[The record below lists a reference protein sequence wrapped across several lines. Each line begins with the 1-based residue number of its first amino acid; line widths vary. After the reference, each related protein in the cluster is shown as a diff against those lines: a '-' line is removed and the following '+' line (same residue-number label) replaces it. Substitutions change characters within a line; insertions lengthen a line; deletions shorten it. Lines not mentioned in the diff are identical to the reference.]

1 MVAPTNGTV
10 ENIEPFNLVL
20 RALSGQRYNILSGV
34 AQDLFT
40 VTVQVPMDATGGK
53 HSFYAYYT
61 GNLKATSSNQFN
73 VSGPIVTPATETPT
87 TTLPTNTQG
96 SGAPSTTPTSTQGS
110 DGGISGAALGG
121 IIGGV
126 TAFLLFIA
134 LIFFFRHRR
143 RVREQ
148 SQHTRLEDT
157 KEGYSETSIPRSGPP
172 AGPPSGG
179 MMPVPLSDPGSH
191 SPHSKEQPYGDSKY
205 GDPLTQHRMQHA
217 NGNRNP
223 FETPDDK
230 MMGAAAMGGAPSLS
244 PRQQH
249 QPYQPPQYEQPP
261 PRPQQQQ
268 PYGMP
273 NQVMPRSQS
282 PFQQNNRESFESEPE
297 SAYDPNRT
305 RMNNGVSR
313 NNSNAMVR
321 GGPPGSSQLVHSPSG
336 RSIASNPRQH
346 MSPQPQHQNIAHPHQ
361 QQNNPFHD
369 RELMAAAAG
378 SAMGAAVGHHG
389 SSNSP
394 VPAHRPSPQNQLLN
408 SPMSRSREIEMQP
421 LDVQQHQ
428 YEQQQRALQRQQQQQ
443 QQQNSAV
450 QEQQQK
456 PAQPTSP
463 TSVPPTT
470 QTTAPTIGVP
480 KNPFNPTLYD
490 DKTEVDEEGAS
501 VYNGYRDTIFGAYV
515 QPQGDDE
522 DDNDVETPVPNVPS
536 SALAQAGNQAQQKQ
550 PSAAENSGDAPA
562 GVQRKKSVKF
572 TGVPASGPIVVPD
585 GQEQQKQRQLYHSDA
600 DEDEDEEDY
609 VDENE
614 DDIKLRLMA
623 TEVPSPASSHSRPTM
638 INTSHGSPPVNG
650 QNQNVLSPVR
660 SPNQSYGSSSSPYQQ
675 GSPVRSDHGQQGGF
689 VPPPP
694 GSLPSHNQLSSG
706 SPSLNAVSS
715 SIGDGFYED
724 VLAAVDKN
732 AKTLPSSTAAMTATS
747 PTTSQQQQSYVPAPS
762 SQHLHPVPLEK
773 EVFGAPSPRIT
784 PAAAAPV
791 VPPGFPSP
799 KVVRPPAPNPNQQ
812 QQRQYRDDEENAFY
826 DSSLL

>member
-1 MVAPTNGTV
+1 MVTPADGVATNT
-10 ENIEPFNLVL
+10 EPINLEL
-20 RALSGQRYNILSGV
+20 RALSGQRYDIISGV
-34 AQDLFT
+34 AQELYTIT
-40 VTVQVPMDATGGK
+40 VNVPLEATGGK
-53 HSFYAYYT
+53 HSFYAYYST
-61 GNLKATSSNQFN
+61 NVKATSSNQFN
-73 VSGPIVTPATETPT
+73 VSGPIVMPTTAAPT
-87 TTLPTNTQG
+87 TTLVPTNTQG
-96 SGAPSTTPTSTQGS
+96 STTTTTTTTPSTTHSATPTSTQES

-143 RVREQ
+143 RVRERN
-148 SQHTRLEDT
+148 QHTRLEDT
-157 KEGYSETSIPRSGPP
+157 KEGYSETSISRSGPP

-179 MMPVPLSDPGSH
+179 MMPVPLAGPGSH
-191 SPHSKEQPYGDSKY
+191 SPHSKEQSY
-205 GDPLTQHRMQHA
+205 GDPLTQQRMQHA

-230 MMGAAAMGGAPSLS
+230 MLEAATMGGAPSMS

-268 PYGMP
+268 QPYGMP
-273 NQVMPRSQS
+273 LGMPNQTMPRSQS
-282 PFQQNNRESFESEPE
+282 PFQQSNRESFDSEPE
-297 SAYDPNRT
+297 SAYDPNRP
-305 RMNNGVSR
+305 RMNNSVSR
-313 NNSNAMVR
+313 NNSNPMMR
-321 GGPPGSSQLVHSPSG
+321 GGPPGSSQLVHSSSG

-361 QQNNPFHD
+361 QQTNPFQD
-369 RELMAAAAG
+369 RELMTAAAG

-394 VPAHRPSPQNQLLN
+394 VPAHRPLPQNQHLN

-443 QQQNSAV
+443 QQQNPAA

-456 PAQPTSP
+456 PVQSTS
-463 TSVPPTT
+463 PTT
-470 QTTAPTIGVP
+470 QTTAPTIGAP

-490 DKTEVDEEGAS
+490 DKTEVDEEGTP
-501 VYNGYRDTIFGAYV
+501 VYTGYRDTIFGAYA

-522 DDNDVETPVPNVPS
+522 DDSDEGTPMPNVPS
-536 SALAQAGNQAQQKQ
+536 SASIQGGNQAQQKQ
-550 PSAAENSGDAPA
+550 APAAASTDDAPV

-572 TGVPASGPIVVPD
+572 TGVPVSGPIVVPD
-585 GQEQQKQRQLYHSDA
+585 GQEQRKQRQLYHSDA

-638 INTSHGSPPVNG
+638 INTTPGSSPMNG
-650 QNQNVLSPVR
+650 QNQNALSPVR

-675 GSPVRSDHGQQGGF
+675 GSPVRSDHDQQGGF

-694 GSLPSHNQLSSG
+694 DSFSSHRQPSSG
-706 SPSLNAVSS
+706 SPSLNAVSPD
-715 SIGDGFYED
+715 IGDGFYED

-732 AKTLPSSTAAMTATS
+732 AKTLPSSTAAMTVVSPITS
-747 PTTSQQQQSYVPAPS
+747 KQQQQSYVPAPPT
-762 SQHLHPVPLEK
+762 QHLHPVPLEK
-773 EVFGAPSPRIT
+773 E
-784 PAAAAPV
+784 
-791 VPPGFPSP
+791 
-799 KVVRPPAPNPNQQ
+799 
-812 QQRQYRDDEENAFY
+812 
-826 DSSLL
+826 